1 MQSTYT
7 AHFSARK
14 KGAIGQFYSVRLKFE
29 GESGLDRETGFKL
42 AWDALEASGHEC
54 HHLVSLDAD
63 PTHEFAHR
71 IKALGFRVF
80 IAERGH
86 YGFIT
91 DDTEKR
97 VLTFS
102 FSDGSSLGGAYG
114 PPSTTSGTG
123 WRLEQTPYGLKTAED
138 VRAAL
143 DSYPP
148 ACCGNGWKYLVSVK
162 QYLALYGD
170 SSRFQEV

>member
-1 MQSTYT
+1 M
-7 AHFSARK
+7 AHA
-14 KGAIGQFYSVRLKFE
+14 AN
-29 GESGLDRETGFKL
+29 
-42 AWDALEASGHEC
+42 
-54 HHLVSLDAD
+54 
-63 PTHEFAHR
+63 EFAQR

-102 FSDGSSLGGAYG
+102 FSDGSSLGGCYG

-123 WRLEQTPYGLKTAED
+123 WRLEQTPHALKTAD
-138 VRAAL
+138 AVKAAL
-143 DSYPP
+143 YSYPP
-148 ACCGNGWKYLVSVK
+148 AYCGNGWKYLSTVA
-162 QYLALYGD
+162 QYLALYGE
-170 SSRFQEV
+170 SSRFQEVTP